1 MADMV
6 AFLDVV
12 HNKKKKKQ
20 TNKKRMKKEK
30 ADWVWS
36 FGSNTMEGNNH
47 LLALPASNQRIY
59 KRVCSKKHLSKKG
72 RKCFTLLSK
81 SNPHYKPTP
90 KVFFF
95 FFFLDDE
102 KDSIAADSS
111 NPVNLDKGGR
121 CDGDGG

>member
-1 MADMV
+1 
-6 AFLDVV
+6 LDVE
-12 HNKKKKKQ
+12 KKKKKKNKQ
-20 TNKKRMKKEK
+20 TKKKKKKNEK
-30 ADWVWS
+30 RESRLGLEFRVQYD
-36 FGSNTMEGNNH
+36 GGNNH

-59 KRVCSKKHLSKKG
+59 KRVCSKKHSSKKG

-90 KVFFF
+90 KVFF